1 MKQVSAIDRPQQRME
16 VTAQESGATS
26 EVRQALQN
34 FSRVVREI
42 VTQSGSAAS
51 SSRQQ
56 NIAQTFR
63 DSLIPGISILEYPD
77 QNGDPII
84 AMRCQLKTP
93 GSGAGD
99 TDVDVTFLKEG
110 KSNYQMRI
118 YSSTPAIVVQEPLQ
132 IKHPGEMTAI
142 VQNISTQFDVEY
154 QKTLAPT
161 SESLFWGE
169 GKTVN
174 SADADD
180 FMIITKSIKQT
191 ILKGEGADDDVVM
204 VSPTITMPVENLSV
218 SIRRGNTQD
227 ITKVMQWLKNNDAL
241 QPQQVFE
248 LLETEDPREDSH
260 LIQALKQGNAEVARA
275 YFYGLSELHVEGKIS
290 TEQFVKLMFGDNYSG
305 LRIFIEN
312 YRESGI
318 NRLLSQHSLKEL
330 HNRVSLELSRHL
342 MQNTPSGM
350 EALKHDL
357 NNIAKGLNADGKE
370 WLNTVARTIT
380 TCAYQKDNDYQA
392 SATSGVERTRV
403 FNSTLE
409 WQSNLVKKGVMDSR
423 FLIQTVKD
431 ILHSSGK
438 PTEST
443 LNDSVDNVLSIL
455 MKMMSFYRSQV
466 ISKSDLISLF
476 QTTKTSAGEEFV
488 LANYDSPE
496 IIAMYFSILKEFYR
510 EETFLNGN
518 LMRIFRNHDQQD
530 IPQGPGLL
538 NSLKSC
544 STETRHAFLD
554 GLCSLSGSCITSSQ
568 VASLLEARDQQN
580 ISAVNKAMTDNNP
593 AYVKE
598 FFDQL
603 LSVAQRKILT
613 PACLEETAI
622 GPSCNNTLLPVSRPI
637 FNEASQE
644 YVSGLFSLASKGIL
658 NKINLLER
666 LQPFTKIPD
675 GDSRLKEQF
684 YQLSIALN
692 IGIQSLPQP
701 KGQDLVLNTVN
712 KLFDFAL
719 GCADKNLG
727 QNAMI
732 QVVRGLKEFN
742 PPRVTNNINAFL
754 QKALT
759 NPDVSPE
766 SHSNILDILLTMV
779 NKEVLT
785 ASELD
790 RIINHGEEN
799 HVPFINSAMTKIF
812 TSSSQPS
819 PDVEHSSEIITNI
832 INTLFLMGNKSCISN
847 QTLFKEIMGKTPQ
860 NITNLEMAAN
870 MNMEKVVKAFFH
882 NMSTTSFT
890 RKLSNEQILQLV
902 TTINHEGT
910 PLFSEILTRGDLKTQ
925 NACINGLYKFISDKN
940 ITLANLYDIL
950 QSVDTNGYKALTKAL
965 VDNKPEAISNYISRI
980 KEAGFTK
987 EQYMQLLKLPSLGSN
1002 SEFIT
1007 QAGDKAFLDSHNEAW
1022 LCYCQSIEANARDL
1036 MLTPAQV
1043 RELTNITSAG

>member
-16 VTAQESGATS
+16 VTAPEPGASS

-34 FSRVVREI
+34 FSRVVRDI

-51 SSRQQ
+51 SSQQQ
-56 NIAQTFR
+56 NIGQTFR
-63 DSLIPGISILEYPD
+63 DSLIPGMSIHEYPD
-77 QNGDPII
+77 QNGDPVI

-142 VQNISTQFDVEY
+142 AQNISTQFDVEY

-169 GKTVN
+169 EKTVN
-174 SADADD
+174 SEDTDD

-191 ILKGEGADDDVVM
+191 ILKDKGIDDDVVM
-204 VSPTITMPVENLSV
+204 VSPTMTMPVENLSV
-218 SIRRGNTQD
+218 SIRRGETQD
-227 ITKVMQWLKNNDAL
+227 IKKVMQWLKNNDAL

-248 LLETEDPREDSH
+248 LLETEDPRKDPH
-260 LIQALKQGNAEVARA
+260 LIQALKQDNAEVARA
-275 YFYGLSELHVEGKIS
+275 YFYGLSELHTEGKIS

-305 LRIFIEN
+305 LRVFIEN
-312 YRESGI
+312 YSESGI
-318 NRLLSQHSLKEL
+318 NKLLSQHSLKEL

-342 MQNTPSGM
+342 MQNKPSEM
-350 EALKHDL
+350 EALMHDL
-357 NNIAKGLNADGKE
+357 NNIAKHLNADGKE

-380 TCAYQKDNDYQA
+380 TCAYQKDNDNQA
-392 SATSGVERTRV
+392 SASSEVKRKLVLNT
-403 FNSTLE
+403 TLE
-409 WQSNLVKKGVMDSR
+409 WQSNLVKKGVMDPR

-438 PTEST
+438 TTAST
-443 LNDSVDNVLSIL
+443 LNDSLDNVLSVL
-455 MKMMSFYRSQV
+455 MKMKQFYHSNL

-476 QTTKTSAGEEFV
+476 QTTKTSTGEEFV

-496 IIAMYFSILKEFYR
+496 IIGMYFSILKEFYR

-518 LMRIFRNHDQQD
+518 LMSIFRNHDQQD

-554 GLCSLSGSCITSSQ
+554 GLCSLSGSCITHSQ
-568 VASLLEARDQQN
+568 VASLLEAKDQQN
-580 ISAVNKAMTDNNP
+580 IRAVNKAMTDNNP
-593 AYVKE
+593 AYVKD

-603 LSVAQRKILT
+603 LYVAQKKILT
-613 PACLEETAI
+613 PGCLEETAI
-622 GPSCNNTLLPVSRPI
+622 GPSCNNTLLPVSKPV

-701 KGQDLVLNTVN
+701 KGQDLILNTVN

-742 PPRVTNNINAFL
+742 PLRVTYNINALL
-754 QKALT
+754 QKALS

-766 SHSNILDILLTMV
+766 SHTNILDILLAMV
-779 NKEVLT
+779 NKEILT
-785 ASELD
+785 APELD

-799 HVPFINSAMTKIF
+799 HVPFINSAMAKMI
-812 TSSSQPS
+812 TSSSQSS
-819 PDVEHSSEIITNI
+819 PDVEHSSEIMTNI
-832 INTLFLMGNKSCISN
+832 INTLFLMGNKGFISN
-847 QTLFKEIMGKTPQ
+847 QTLFKEIMGKSSQ
-860 NITNLEMAAN
+860 NLTNLEMAAN
-870 MNMEKVVKAFFH
+870 MNMEKVANTFFQ
-882 NMSTTSFT
+882 NMSTASFA
-890 RKLSNEQILQLV
+890 RRLSNEQILQLV

-925 NACINGLYKFISDKN
+925 NAFINGLYKLTRDKN
-940 ITLANLYDIL
+940 ITMANLYDIL
-950 QSVDTNGYKALTKAL
+950 QSVDSNGYKALTKAL
-965 VDNKPEAISNYISRI
+965 VENKPEAISNYISRI
-980 KEAGFTK
+980 KENGFTS

-1002 SEFIT
+1002 REFIA
-1007 QAGDKAFLDSHNEAW
+1007 QAGNKAFIDTHTDAW
-1022 LCYCQSIEANARDL
+1022 LSYWQSIEANARDL
-1036 MLTPAQV
+1036 MLTQKQV
-1043 RELTNITSAG
+1043 RELTDITSS